1 MRMKKLSE
9 ETEQKIMNPNPIEA
23 IAFLNRYRLAIVFK
37 LYL

>member
-9 ETEQKIMNPNPIEA
+9 ETEEKIRNPNPIEA

>member
-9 ETEQKIMNPNPIEA
+9 ETDQKIMNPNPIEA
-23 IAFLNRYRLAIVFK
+23 IAFLNRHRLAIVFK

>member
-9 ETEQKIMNPNPIEA
+9 ETEQKIRNPNPIEA